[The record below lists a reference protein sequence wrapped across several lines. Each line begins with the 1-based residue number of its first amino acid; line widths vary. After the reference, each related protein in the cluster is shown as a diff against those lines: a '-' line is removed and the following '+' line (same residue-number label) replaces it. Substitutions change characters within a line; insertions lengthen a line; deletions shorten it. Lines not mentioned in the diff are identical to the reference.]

1 MQHFDVFE
9 LTEPP
14 TDQRVLST
22 GWVHRW
28 KGDTVKSR
36 LVVRGFERLFTGA
49 ETCAAT
55 PALTTLFLMI
65 NYALSTGLSKATGDV
80 STAFLH
86 ASLNELVYVQ
96 PPTEIRGTVHA
107 PTGKV
112 LRLKKALYGL
122 RSAPRAWSDHIAQV
136 LTDLGLHRCWTDS
149 CLYWSS
155 TNREY

>member
-1 MQHFDVFE
+1 MKPTYQQLTNSQLTLTEGIKNEVESLQHFDVFE
-9 LTEPP
+9 LTGPP
-14 TDQRVLST
+14 PDQRVLST
-22 GWVHRW
+22 RWVHRW

-36 LVVRGFERLFTGA
+36 LVVRGFEQLFTGA

-96 PPTEIRGTVHA
+96 PTEIRGTVHA

-112 LRLKKALYGL
+112 WRLKKSLYGL
-122 RSAPRAWSDHIAQV
+122 RSAPEV
-136 LTDLGLHRCWTDS
+136 LV
-149 CLYWSS
+149 
-155 TNREY
+155 